1 MEHEKCGFS
10 LQCSAPPFT
19 HKKQLYSTLLC
30 CGFCFFLSLRKTSS
44 YSFLFW
50 GWSSPRVGKE
60 LWLHIHGGR
69 ISRIFHI
76 LFNRRIIHSRYQ
88 PPLFFLNSLGSLP
101 FVSSTVKCR
110 MIHRKKLNTHTTFR
124 SEAGYICI
132 PSAALRESGTKAQ
145 VTTEFFATH
154 RPDHRR
160 DIFLIPSDLIRMMK
174 IRCYSTSLFVAL
186 WKRNPLECFERH
198 QVSEEVAVYRVFG
211 CGSIEDVTRRQRIPV
226 S

>member
-1 MEHEKCGFS
+1 
-10 LQCSAPPFT
+10 
-19 HKKQLYSTLLC
+19 
-30 CGFCFFLSLRKTSS
+30 
-44 YSFLFW
+44 
-50 GWSSPRVGKE
+50 
-60 LWLHIHGGR
+60 
-69 ISRIFHI
+69 

-145 VTTEFFATH
+145 VTTGFFATR

-186 WKRNPLECFERH
+186 
-198 QVSEEVAVYRVFG
+198 
-211 CGSIEDVTRRQRIPV
+211 
-226 S
+226 

>member
-1 MEHEKCGFS
+1 LRLKLTTGGKRTLAPYPRRSHLTHFPYFVQPTNHS
-10 LQCSAPPFT
+10 FAVSPPF
-19 HKKQLYSTLLC
+19 
-30 CGFCFFLSLRKTSS
+30 
-44 YSFLFW
+44 
-50 GWSSPRVGKE
+50 
-60 LWLHIHGGR
+60 
-69 ISRIFHI
+69 
-76 LFNRRIIHSRYQ
+76 
-88 PPLFFLNSLGSLP
+88 FFLNSLGSLP

-145 VTTEFFATH
+145 VTTGFFATR

>member
-19 HKKQLYSTLLC
+19 HKKTTLLYSAVA
-30 CGFCFFLSLRKTSS
+30 FVSFYLSEKLR
-44 YSFLFW
+44 L
-50 GWSSPRVGKE
+50 
-60 LWLHIHGGR
+60 
-69 ISRIFHI
+69 I
-76 LFNRRIIHSRYQ
+76 LFSFEVEAHHGWEKNFGSISTEVASHAFSIFCSTDESFIRGIN
-88 PPLFFLNSLGSLP
+88 PLFFLNSLGSLP

-110 MIHRKKLNTHTTFR
+110 MIHRKKLHTTFR

-145 VTTEFFATH
+145 VTTEFFATR

-174 IRCYSTSLFVAL
+174 IWCYSTSLFVAL

-211 CGSIEDVTRRQRIPV
+211 CGTIEDVTRRQRIPV